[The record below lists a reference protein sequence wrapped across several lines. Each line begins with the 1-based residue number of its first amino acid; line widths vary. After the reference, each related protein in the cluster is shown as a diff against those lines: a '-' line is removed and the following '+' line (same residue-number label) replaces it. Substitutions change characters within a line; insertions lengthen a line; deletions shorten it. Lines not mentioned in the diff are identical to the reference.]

1 MDRLKTMDT
10 FVRIVKSGS
19 LAKAADLLGVS
30 RGVVSKHLQQ
40 LEEHLGVRLLKR
52 TTRQTALTEI
62 GSEYYA
68 TCTRIL
74 AEIEEEERAVSQFQV
89 SPTGTLKLI
98 APMSF
103 GNLYLGPIVAE
114 FIAMFPEI
122 KVTLVLSDVSFM
134 PVDLIDKGFDLAIRL
149 TEVHDT
155 SIIARKVGNVRSVVC
170 ASAAYLE
177 RHGRPRV
184 PADLTR
190 HNCLVHRKIAPDS
203 VWRFEGADG
212 RVEVKVAGAL
222 VTNSVMAIRSAILA
236 GVGIGILPTYCV
248 GSEFADGTAEALL
261 SDFVVADRPIYV
273 LYADSRFLPR
283 KIKVFV
289 DFLADR
295 LRGPIA
301 GVDRVGKA
309 EPWERIA

>member
-1 MDRLKTMDT
+1 MR
-10 FVRIVKSGS
+10 S
-19 LAKAADLLGVS
+19 LAKAAGLLGLS

-114 FIAMFPEI
+114 FITMFPEI
-122 KVTLVLSDVSFM
+122 KVTLVLSDVSFT
-134 PVDLIDKGFDLAIRL
+134 PVDLIDNGFDLAVRL
-149 TEVHDT
+149 AEVQDT
-155 SIIARKVGNVRSVVC
+155 SIIARKVGHVRSVVC

-177 RHGRPRV
+177 RHGRPRI

-190 HNCLVHRKIAPDS
+190 HNCLVHRKIAP
-203 VWRFEGADG
+203 
-212 RVEVKVAGAL
+212 
-222 VTNSVMAIRSAILA
+222 IRS
-236 GVGIGILPTYCV
+236 GVSRGRMG
-248 GSEFADGTAEALL
+248 GS
-261 SDFVVADRPIYV
+261 R
-273 LYADSRFLPR
+273 
-283 KIKVFV
+283 
-289 DFLADR
+289 
-295 LRGPIA
+295 
-301 GVDRVGKA
+301 
-309 EPWERIA
+309 